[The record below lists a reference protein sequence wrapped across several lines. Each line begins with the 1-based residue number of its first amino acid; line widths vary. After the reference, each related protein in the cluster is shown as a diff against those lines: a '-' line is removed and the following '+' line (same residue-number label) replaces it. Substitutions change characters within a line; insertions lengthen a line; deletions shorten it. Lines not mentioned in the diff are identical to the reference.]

1 MRYFN
6 RIIIAINTLLF
17 IAVGVFFVSVSVN
30 AGLNKIVADNLNT
43 ILVNLNTQFAARFV
57 IFTVGAILLLIALLT
72 IIGNIQNKINE
83 RTVVLQSPLG
93 DIMVSLSAIEDF
105 SKIIKNQ
112 VAGIKEIRGR
122 VTSKR
127 KGLNVTAWATL
138 YSDRSV
144 ADATQE
150 IQEAIIQ
157 YIKYTL
163 GIETEIKPRII
174 VSKVVYKTPQ
184 ESGKGKK

>member
-30 AGLNKIVADNLNT
+30 AGLNKIVADNMNT
-43 ILVNLNTQFAARFV
+43 ILFNLNTQFAARFV
-57 IFTVGAILLLIALLT
+57 VFTVGAILLLIALLT

-105 SKIIKNQ
+105 
-112 VAGIKEIRGR
+112 
-122 VTSKR
+122 
-127 KGLNVTAWATL
+127 
-138 YSDRSV
+138 
-144 ADATQE
+144 
-150 IQEAIIQ
+150 
-157 YIKYTL
+157 
-163 GIETEIKPRII
+163 
-174 VSKVVYKTPQ
+174 
-184 ESGKGKK
+184 